1 MNGMPLW
8 LSMVISVI
16 TLRGRSFQRCKF
28 WWLYV
33 IPEIIQPHGWLQ
45 NDESIDQSLP
55 WLRLCG
61 NENERPCLLSVR
73 SGLVVRG
80 LRSAKEKRPLQRP
93 GMVHR
98 GWGGYRLSVAPGGLW
113 WLAFQPGVSQA
124 TPGRRKF
131 IESLDF
137 VFTKLLWP
145 VLTRC

>member
-98 GWGGYRLSVAPGGLW
+98 GWSGYRLFSGPWRFMVASFPAWCISGHTW
-113 WLAFQPGVSQA
+113 REEVYW
-124 TPGRRKF
+124 
-131 IESLDF
+131 ESGF
-137 VFTKLLWP
+137 CIYKAS
-145 VLTRC
+145 LTCFN